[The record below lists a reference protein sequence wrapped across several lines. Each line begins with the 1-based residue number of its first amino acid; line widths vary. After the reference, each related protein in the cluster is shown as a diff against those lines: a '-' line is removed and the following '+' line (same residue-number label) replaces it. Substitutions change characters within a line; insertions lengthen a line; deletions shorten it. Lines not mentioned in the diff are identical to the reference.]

1 MCIGFRGYKGI
12 WERVEG
18 VKESSDVRN
27 FNQKKKRRKTGEN
40 GEALQTE
47 MNAMDCSQRENDRK
61 KGRETERE
69 RESIRERG
77 KLVYNGFSQ

>member
-1 MCIGFRGYKGI
+1 
-12 WERVEG
+12 
-18 VKESSDVRN
+18 
-27 FNQKKKRRKTGEN
+27 
-40 GEALQTE
+40 